1 MKIHEPSYYS
11 AFSCIADRCPDTCCR
26 GWEVVIDEKTRRQY
40 EALEGPVGDYVRS
53 CLQTDED
60 GDCCMKSRDGRCSM
74 LLENGLC
81 LLQKTY
87 GERILSQVCARY
99 PRFFHE
105 FGSLTEK
112 GISLSCP
119 VACALILNT
128 PFTIIETDNDDLP
141 SPNDIDPATYYAFLR
156 GRSVAFRIAETS
168 RFSVSHRMALLLAFA
183 EELETAVDH
192 PDPVLNRWSDA
203 GFLADKLT
211 TLHPKRRADFQKL
224 VSVYCSMEPLTE
236 RYPSLLKK
244 LDRCPP
250 MPDETTGQRLLQYF
264 LYKYFLQAAYDGKL
278 LKKVQLA
285 AASLLMC
292 NALLAAWNP
301 QTEADK
307 IDLLHLYSRE
317 LEHSEPNLEVFF
329 RWAGKGRQKFL
340 TALLLHP

>member
-1 MKIHEPSYYS
+1 
-11 AFSCIADRCPDTCCR
+11 
-26 GWEVVIDEKTRRQY
+26 
-40 EALEGPVGDYVRS
+40 
-53 CLQTDED
+53 
-60 GDCCMKSRDGRCSM
+60 M

-87 GERILSQVCARY
+87 GEHILSQVCARY

-119 VACALILNT
+119 VACELILNT
-128 PFTIIETDNDDLP
+128 PFAITETVNDDLP
-141 SPNDIDPATYYAFLR
+141 SPNDIDPAFYYAFLR
-156 GRSVAFRIAETS
+156 GRTAAFRIAADS
-168 RFSVSHRMALLLAFA
+168 RFSVCHRTALLLAFA
-183 EELETAVDH
+183 EELESAVDH
-192 PDPVLNRWSDA
+192 PDLVLDTWSDA
-203 GFLADKLT
+203 GFLADKLAA
-211 TLHPKRRADFQKL
+211 LYPKRSADFQKL
-224 VSVYCSMEPLTE
+224 VSVYRSMEPLTE
-236 RYPSLLKK
+236 RYPTLLKK

-250 MPDETTGQRLLQYF
+250 LPDETTGQRLLQYF

-292 NALLAAWNP
+292 SALFAAWSP

-317 LEHSEPNLEVFF
+317 LEHSEPNLAVFF
-329 RWAGKGRQKFL
+329 RWAGKRRQKYL
-340 TALLLHP
+340 TALLLRP